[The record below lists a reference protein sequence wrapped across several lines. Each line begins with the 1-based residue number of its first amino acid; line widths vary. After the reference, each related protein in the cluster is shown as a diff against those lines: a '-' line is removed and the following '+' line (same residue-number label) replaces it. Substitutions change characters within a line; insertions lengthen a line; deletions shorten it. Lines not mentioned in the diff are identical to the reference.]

1 MLLKDG
7 KIIGKWSHNNLP
19 AINEESPMADK
30 AGIADNVKKSNSR
43 KALSVILW
51 FIIPLIL
58 LTLADRLWTWS
69 KWVKRIALIKER
81 KQQNKNNNDNE
92 KKDCSRQLENES

>member
-1 MLLKDG
+1 
-7 KIIGKWSHNNLP
+7 
-19 AINEESPMADK
+19 MADK

-58 LTLADRLWTWS
+58 LTLADRLWAWS
-69 KWVKRIALIKER
+69 KWVKRMAQIKER
-81 KQQNKNNNDNE
+81 KQQNKNNNDKE